1 MTTNFLSHTSI
12 FEAMVCSIILVDT
25 QLRVQ
30 YMNPAAESLTGHSL
44 CQHKNKQLDQLIY
57 AAPLHEHILRA
68 IQNAQSHVTRE
79 GRIQLSNGQQITIDC
94 AVTPLYEHNEVI
106 GSLLEMNQVDRQ
118 LRIVRD
124 AQILTQQENSQK
136 VLQGIA
142 HEVKNPLGGI
152 RGAAQLLEGEFE
164 NEELKEYTQI
174 IISEA
179 DRLKNLIDRML
190 GSSKLPKMCPVN
202 IHEVMEH
209 VRQLVLNCKLDNLR
223 ILQDYDPSLPDFI
236 GDRDQLVQVVLNIA
250 NNALNALNASSDQQ
264 GEITLKT
271 RIKRY
276 FTINDTLHP
285 LVLCAS
291 IIDNGDGIPKTLQ
304 DKIFFPMISGNP
316 KGAGL
321 GLSIAQSLVNRHGG
335 LVEYVRNNKQETEFN
350 IYIPLEQNCP
360 PSG

>member
-1 MTTNFLSHTSI
+1 MTTNFLSHTNI
-12 FEAMVCSIILVDT
+12 FEAMVCSIIIVDSS
-25 QLRVQ
+25 LCVQ
-30 YMNPAAESLTGHSL
+30 YMNPAAEALTGHSL
-44 CQHKNKQLDQLIY
+44 CQHKNKKLSRLIHATQL
-57 AAPLHEHILRA
+57 HSHILCA
-68 IQNAQSHVTRE
+68 IKDSQSHVTRE
-79 GRIQLSNGQQITIDC
+79 GRIHLSNGQHITIDC
-94 AVTPLYEHNEVI
+94 AVTPLYEKGEII

-124 AQILTQQENSQK
+124 AQILTQQETSQT

-152 RGAAQLLEGEFE
+152 RGAAQLLEDEFD

-190 GSSKLPKMCPVN
+190 GSSKLPKMCAVN

-209 VRQLVLNCKLDNLR
+209 VRLLLLNCKPENINIR
-223 ILQDYDPSLPDFI
+223 NDYDPSLPEFI

-250 NNALNALNASSDQQ
+250 NNAVNALGNKQ
-264 GEITLKT
+264 GQITLKT
-271 RIKRY
+271 RVKRY
-276 FTINDTLHP
+276 FTINHTLYP

-291 IIDNGDGIPKTLQ
+291 VIDNGAGIPKALR

-335 LVEYVRNNKQETEFN
+335 LVEYVRKNKHTEFN
-350 IYIPLEQNCP
+350 IYIPLKRNDKN
-360 PSG
+360 

>member
-1 MTTNFLSHTSI
+1 
-12 FEAMVCSIILVDT
+12 
-25 QLRVQ
+25 
-30 YMNPAAESLTGHSL
+30 MNPAAESLTGHSL
-44 CQHKNKQLDQLIY
+44 CQHKNKKLDHLIY
-57 AAPLHEHILRA
+57 ATQLHNHILRA
-68 IQNAQSHVTRE
+68 IQDSQSHVTRE
-79 GRIQLSNGQQITIDC
+79 GRIHLSNGRQITIEC
-94 AVTPLYEHNEVI
+94 AVTPLYEQGEII
-106 GSLLEMNQVDRQ
+106 GSLLEINQVDRQ

-124 AQILTQQENSQK
+124 AQILTQQETSQT

-152 RGAAQLLEGEFE
+152 RGAAQLLEDEFE

-190 GSSKLPKMCPVN
+190 GSSKLPKMCLVN

-209 VRQLVLNCKLDNLR
+209 VRQLLLNCKPANIR
-223 ILQDYDPSLPDFI
+223 ILSNYDPSLPEFI

-250 NNALNALNASSDQQ
+250 NNAVNALGDQQ
-264 GEITLKT
+264 GEITLRT
-271 RIKRY
+271 RVKRY
-276 FTINDTLHP
+276 ITINDTLHP

-291 IIDNGDGIPKTLQ
+291 IIDNGAGIPKALQ

-335 LVEYVRNNKQETEFN
+335 LVEYARKNQTTEFN
-350 IYIPLEQNCP
+350 IYIPLGQNSKN
-360 PSG
+360 SG

>member
-1 MTTNFLSHTSI
+1 MTTNFLSHTNI
-12 FEAMVCSIILVDT
+12 FEAMVCSIIIVDT
-25 QLRVQ
+25 HLCVQ

-44 CQHKNKQLDQLIY
+44 CQHKNKKLDHLIHATQL
-57 AAPLHEHILRA
+57 HNHILRA
-68 IQNAQSHVTRE
+68 IQDSQSHVTRE
-79 GRIQLSNGQQITIDC
+79 GRIHLSNGRQITIDC
-94 AVTPLYEHNEVI
+94 AVTPLYEQGEII

-124 AQILTQQENSQK
+124 AQILTQQETSQT

-209 VRQLVLNCKLDNLR
+209 VRQLLLNCKPANIR
-223 ILQDYDPSLPDFI
+223 ILSNYDPSLPEFI

-250 NNALNALNASSDQQ
+250 NNAVNALGDQQ
-264 GEITLKT
+264 GEITLRT
-271 RIKRY
+271 RVKRY
-276 FTINDTLHP
+276 VTINDTLYP

-291 IIDNGDGIPKTLQ
+291 IIDNGAGIPKALQ

-335 LVEYVRNNKQETEFN
+335 LVEYVRQNETTEFN
-350 IYIPLEQNCP
+350 IYIPLGKN
-360 PSG
+360 SKNTG